1 MKLII
6 IPAVVGILICISV
19 APLPALASSSEVV
32 LEWGEVEK
40 VGNVSFEIVSYG
52 YEEYAWAEL
61 KVLYQNESIMD
72 TLLTGNE
79 SIPYFVYST
88 EFEKTFYLEPI
99 NYTSET
105 LNLSMEDVEMIFSGK
120 PPVPKLEFLLS
131 VNETFK
137 TVEEEE
143 IRINKTTV
151 ECTYVRERFPIQIS
165 IENEY
170 CDYVSIKMRDSL
182 PDNIVTDPYNKLT
195 WTFKV
200 APMSSKTITYTVQAL
215 KPGEYILPNPVV
227 NRSDVSFGSN
237 NTSLLVIGPWVDVE
251 KKVKENGNFVEV
263 NLTIKNTGNESVK
276 VYVAD
281 FIPKNT
287 EILSGKLNFTTTLDV
302 NQSYS
307 NVYTLKVNGDTTLP
321 RAKVLFVSGRQV
333 DKYFTEDI
341 MLPDYFKEVFD
352 SRYAHGVRES
362 NQIQLSVPKEELKE
376 IEVTAASK
384 TESPQ
389 PPETQKKEESK
400 AKLPFVGVELLV
412 LILYL
417 FRQRL

>member
-1 MKLII
+1 MRFVTIL
-6 IPAVVGILICISV
+6 AVVCILVCISV
-19 APLPALASSSEVV
+19 TSLPALASSTEVV
-32 LEWGEVEK
+32 VEWGEVEK

-61 KVLYQNESIMD
+61 KVLYQNESVMD

-105 LNLSMEDVEMIFSGK
+105 LNLSMEDVEMIFSGN
-120 PPVPKLEFLLS
+120 PPIPKLEFLLS

-137 TVEEEE
+137 AVEEEK

-151 ECTYVRERFPIQIS
+151 ECAYIKERFPIKIS

-170 CDYVSIKMRDSL
+170 DDYVSIKMRDSL

-195 WTFKV
+195 WTFEV
-200 APMSSKTITYTVQAL
+200 APMSSKIITYTVQAL

-251 KKVKENGNFVEV
+251 KKVNVNGNFVEV
-263 NLTIKNTGNESVK
+263 NLTIKNTGNESVR

-281 FIPKNT
+281 FVPKNA

-307 NVYTLKVNGDTTLP
+307 NVYTLKVNGGATLP

-341 MLPDYFKEVFD
+341 MLPDCFKGIFD

-362 NQIQLSVPKEELKE
+362 NQIQLSVPKEEVKE
-376 IEVTAASK
+376 SEVIATPK
-384 TESPQ
+384 TETQP
-389 PPETQKKEESK
+389 PPETQNKEESK

-412 LILYL
+412 LIFYL